1 MTMEEKMLDARMIG
15 SDFVALGG
23 KRLRPRLVG
32 EVFVSLK
39 GADDPRLKSL
49 MDAMET
55 LHKATLVHDDIQ
67 DNDEERYGEATVWK
81 RHGVGI
87 AIAVGDLMF
96 AQAFELISNSGFD
109 NAGEMLKAASAAM
122 LEICSGQADE
132 LTGISDYL
140 TICRRKTGALFALA
154 ATLGALAAGVDPAPY
169 REWGETYGTLFQIRD
184 DLADRGESAELRTL
198 EREYA
203 ASLAALKVGPF
214 LTGQTHSACLRR

>member
-1 MTMEEKMLDARMIG
+1 MLDARAIAA
-15 SDFVALGG
+15 DFIALGG
-23 KRLRPRLVG
+23 KRLRPRLVR

-39 GADDPRLKSL
+39 GGEDPRLESL
-49 MDAMET
+49 MAAMET

-67 DNDEERYGEATVWK
+67 DDDVERYGEPTVWK
-81 RHGVGI
+81 RHGVDI

-96 AQAFELISNSGFD
+96 AQAFELIASSGFA

-154 ATLGALAAGVDPAPY
+154 ATFGALAAGADPTPY

-184 DLADRGESAELRTL
+184 DLADRGESDELRTL

-203 ASLAALKVGPF
+203 EKLAASPVGPY
-214 LTGQTHSACLRR
+214 LQ